1 MGRMNVL
8 STLRRILVA
17 ITSSSL
23 PGDPCTMASYAR
35 LKNVLLALQTRLQ
48 PLREGDSPQ
57 DSASQKRLL
66 VESLFKGLDADGD
79 GHLNSS
85 ELAQV
90 STASSENRI
99 TEEFR
104 LPFGRKVKRAGRST
118 RGAPFIAVSVPGHQ
132 GGLSPARD
140 SLLCRVRELVSNSS
154 EHPS

>member
-1 MGRMNVL
+1 MNVL

-23 PGDPCTMASYAR
+23 PGDPCTVANYSR
-35 LKNVLLALQTRLQ
+35 LKNVLLALQTHLQ

-99 TEEFR
+99 TEEFS
-104 LPFGRKVKRAGRST
+104 LPFSRKVKRAGRSMQ
-118 RGAPFIAVSVPGHQ
+118 GASFIAVSVPGHQ
-132 GGLSPARD
+132 GGVSPARE
-140 SLLCRVRELVSNSS
+140 SLLFRVRDFVSNSS
-154 EHPS
+154 EHPL